1 MFYYYVVYNN
11 STLTN
16 KKEGMRI
23 MKIERVAI
31 NTAKT
36 GAIEYSLFSAIAGI
50 ISIYILD
57 ATGDSLNTLFTAV
70 ASVLQTVPSV

>member
-1 MFYYYVVYNN
+1 
-11 STLTN
+11 
-16 KKEGMRI
+16 
-23 MKIERVAI
+23 MKIERVVI

-57 ATGDSLNTLFTAV
+57 VTGSSLNTLFTAV
-70 ASVLQTVPSV
+70 ASALQTVASV

>member
-1 MFYYYVVYNN
+1 LFCYYIVYNN

-16 KKEGMRI
+16 KKEGIRI
-23 MKIERVAI
+23 MKIERVVI

-57 ATGDSLNTLFTAV
+57 ATGGSLNTLFTAV
-70 ASVLQTVPSV
+70 ASALQTVASV